1 MFNLAQD
8 HCINLDT
15 LNKIISKPTT
25 TWITFSNEEFKSTI
39 NKYNTLS
46 TSGLDHISWK
56 YLKSAIK
63 NKKCLNNFINITNI
77 YIKFGYWPAV
87 RCSSHRGGS
96 LQDGLRDEQTCGMIL
111 ASAYVLRHLFVVWL
125 QLQIK
130 ERKSK

>member
-25 TWITFSNEEFKSTI
+25 TWITFSNKEFKSTI

-56 YLKSAIK
+56 YLKSAVK

-87 RCSSHRGGS
+87 RYSSHWSRS
-96 LQDGLRDEQTCGMIL
+96 LQDRLGDEQTCGTIL
-111 ASAYVLRHLFVVWL
+111 ASAYVLRRL
-125 QLQIK
+125 
-130 ERKSK
+130 SAA